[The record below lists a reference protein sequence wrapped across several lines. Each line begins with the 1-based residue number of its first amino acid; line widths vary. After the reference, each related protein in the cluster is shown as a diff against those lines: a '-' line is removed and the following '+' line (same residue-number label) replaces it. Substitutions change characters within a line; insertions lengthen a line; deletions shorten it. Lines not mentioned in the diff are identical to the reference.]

1 MKMVKN
7 KDNKAVVRS
16 SFMVADFETL
26 VLSSET
32 EQRHVPY
39 AVGVMKVDPGKGLR
53 GEIAWWYS
61 EDYTQ
66 SDFEDRSKQMVT
78 KLILYLSKQ
87 VTQKWFVIYSHNF
100 SRFDGLLLIRHNVD
114 SWLAI

>member
-7 KDNKAVVRS
+7 KDHKAVVRS
-16 SFMVADFETL
+16 SFMDFERL

-53 GEIAWWYS
+53 GEIAGLVRIR
-61 EDYTQ
+61 
-66 SDFEDRSKQMVT
+66 RSLLLKTEVR
-78 KLILYLSKQ
+78 KWLLSLYL
-87 VTQKWFVIYSHNF
+87 T
-100 SRFDGLLLIRHNVD
+100 
-114 SWLAI
+114 

>member
-16 SFMVADFETL
+16 SFMVAYFETL

-39 AVGVMKVDPGKGLR
+39 AVGVMKFWRATWKGRLCTGKPFYIIG
-53 GEIAWWYS
+53 
-61 EDYTQ
+61 
-66 SDFEDRSKQMVT
+66 SDSS
-78 KLILYLSKQ
+78 YLVSS
-87 VTQKWFVIYSHNF
+87 SH
-100 SRFDGLLLIRHNVD
+100 
-114 SWLAI
+114 

>member
-1 MKMVKN
+1 MNTLMKMVKN

-39 AVGVMKVDPGKGLR
+39 AVGVMKVSEKVR
-53 GEIAWWYS
+53 GE
-61 EDYTQ
+61 
-66 SDFEDRSKQMVT
+66 K
-78 KLILYLSKQ
+78 
-87 VTQKWFVIYSHNF
+87 
-100 SRFDGLLLIRHNVD
+100 
-114 SWLAI
+114 